1 MNELATMQ
9 TQARVDGEPRSIRN
23 SLLLLGL
30 HLLLLSGGWREAL
43 RPLAGGEG
51 RFAALAEAA
60 TRPERHLV
68 PEPSQL
74 GLISFLDT
82 EPQKKVEMVPLKQ
95 RLDRLRAA
103 LDEILADA

>member
-1 MNELATMQ
+1 MNELAIMQ
-9 TQARVDGEPRSIRN
+9 TQARVDGEPCSIRN